1 MHHPL
6 IAHTV
11 FSYVARPELTK
22 QYTVCD
28 LILLFQMYYYR
39 ALARRR
45 EKALAERQPLLE
57 VEAPKQLK
65 PLLPAYVMYPLLIAF
80 VAMFGILA
88 WVYEADETRNP
99 KIPEKGPEGP
109 GGVELEWRSQLL
121 GYISAILYF
130 ASRVPQISHNYK
142 TRCEGLSLAMF
153 FFSISGNVTYIA
165 SILFKSLEW
174 KYLVT
179 NASWIAGSVVTIFL
193 DFIILGQ
200 FGYFS
205 WQDKQAARAA
215 VFIDE
220 ELDAESV

>member
-1 MHHPL
+1 M
-6 IAHTV
+6 
-11 FSYVARPELTK
+11 
-22 QYTVCD
+22 CD

-39 ALARRR
+39 ALAKRR
-45 EKALAERQPLLE
+45 AIAVAEHQPLLE
-57 VEAPKQLK
+57 SDAPKQLK
-65 PLLPAYVMYPLLIAF
+65 PLLPAWVMYPLLIAF
-80 VAMFGILA
+80 VSMFGVMA
-88 WVYEADETRNP
+88 WVFEADETRNP
-99 KIPEKGPEGP
+99 KIPEKGP

-153 FFSISGNVTYIA
+153 FFSISGNVTYVA
-165 SILFKSLEW
+165 SILAKSTEW

-200 FGYFS
+200 FAYFS
-205 WQDKQAARAA
+205 WQDKQRVRRIFADDDFA
-215 VFIDE
+215 D
-220 ELDAESV
+220 DESV

>member
-1 MHHPL
+1 
-6 IAHTV
+6 
-11 FSYVARPELTK
+11 
-22 QYTVCD
+22 
-28 LILLFQMYYYR
+28 MYYYR

-57 VEAPKQLK
+57 VEAPKQLQ
-65 PLLPAYVMYPLLIAF
+65 PLLPAYVMYPLLISF
-80 VAMFGILA
+80 VAMFGVLA
-88 WVYEADETRNP
+88 WVYEAGETRNP
-99 KIPEKGPEGP
+99 KIPEKGP

-200 FGYFS
+200 FAYFS
-205 WQDKQAARAA
+205 WQDKQAAR
-215 VFIDE
+215 VFLDE